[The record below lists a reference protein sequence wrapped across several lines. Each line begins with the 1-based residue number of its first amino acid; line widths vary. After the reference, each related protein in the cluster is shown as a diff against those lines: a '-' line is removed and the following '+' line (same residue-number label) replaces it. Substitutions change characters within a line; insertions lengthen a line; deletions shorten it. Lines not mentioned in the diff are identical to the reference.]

1 MEFQLQH
8 LVINAS
14 DYSGIQ
20 RMDFD
25 PALGSLIPLMEA
37 FVVTVTAYDY
47 QGNSASCD
55 FVYEAQRNYIIFV
68 NNNAKRP

>member
-1 MEFQLQH
+1 
-8 LVINAS
+8 
-14 DYSGIQ
+14 
-20 RMDFD
+20 MDFD

-47 QGNSASCD
+47 EGNSASCD

-68 NNNAKRP
+68 NNNAKRPWP